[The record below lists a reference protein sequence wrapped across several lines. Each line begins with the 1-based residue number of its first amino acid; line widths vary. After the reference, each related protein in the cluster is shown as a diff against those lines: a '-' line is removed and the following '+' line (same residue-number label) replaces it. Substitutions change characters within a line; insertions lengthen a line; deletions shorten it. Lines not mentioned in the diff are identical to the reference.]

1 MSEFDNNNFNGGE
14 NENGT
19 SNDEN
24 LNAQQEENLGS
35 QQEEAPNTAQTENN
49 GSQSDYEGS
58 PKESRTP
65 EQPVNNYPPEQNY
78 NGNSAGQRYY
88 YGQNPQPYG
97 RKGSP
102 NYVYYGNNPN
112 RGNYPYQ
119 PPYSPQ
125 QNMPH
130 NGAEGPDG
138 SFGPNRQNASNK
150 KGKKVFAVC
159 IVSIALIS
167 VILIIFT
174 STGMFSSE
182 KKTEKQKV
190 DAPSLQVSDSS
201 TDSAAS
207 VSTGFTAA
215 DVYEKVKESSVG
227 VLVYSSNTTVTAGEG
242 SGVIVGEDKT
252 GKYTYIITCAH
263 VVDNSSSVTIQ
274 LYDETKCDATVIGAD
289 ERTDIAVL
297 RIAKT
302 GLKAFEI
309 GDSDKLAVGETVY
322 AIGNPG
328 GVDFAGSFTDGM
340 ISAIAR
346 PISSE
351 IGYKMICLQHTAA
364 INPGNSGGALVN
376 AKGQLIGINSSKI
389 ANTSYEGMGFAVPS
403 KTFTEVYNEI
413 IEHGYVTN
421 RPKLGITYTPASA
434 SQTYSMIVGVKGLP
448 KGSIIIQSINV
459 DSSLVGKGVEVG
471 DLITKVNGKELEN
484 SDSLPQL
491 IEKSKVGDK
500 LKLTICHIDKNYEIK
515 EFEVETTLVEDKGE
529 SDDVEEMTTS
539 AYNWNPFGSYFGN

>member
-1 MSEFDNNNFNGGE
+1 MSEFDNNNFTGGE

-24 LNAQQEENLGS
+24 LNLRQGEDSNPG
-35 QQEEAPNTAQTENN
+35 QTESN
-49 GSQSDYEGS
+49 GSQPDYEA
-58 PKESRTP
+58 PAQERQAPDRQTP

-78 NGNSAGQRYY
+78 NGNSAEQRYY
-88 YGQNPQPYG
+88 YGQNPQQYG
-97 RKGSP
+97 RKSSP
-102 NYVYYGNNPN
+102 NYVYYGNNPQQ
-112 RGNYPYQ
+112 GSYPYQ
-119 PPYSPQ
+119 NPYNPQ
-125 QNMPH
+125 QNTVP
-130 NGAEGPDG
+130 NQPFNTSEPY
-138 SFGPNRQNASNK
+138 NRQNNNAGKNK
-150 KGKKVFAVC
+150 KGKKIFAVC
-159 IVSIALIS
+159 IVLIVFVAS
-167 VILIIFT
+167 VLT
-174 STGMFSSE
+174 VLSASGVLSRE

-201 TDSAAS
+201 ADSQQPS
-207 VSTGFTAA
+207 NTGISAE
-215 DVYEKVKESSVG
+215 DVYEKVKQSSVG
-227 VLVYSSNTTVTAGEG
+227 VLVYSSNTTVAASEG
-242 SGVIVGEDKT
+242 SGVIVGEDKD

-263 VVDNSSSVTIQ
+263 VVDNSSSVTVQ
-274 LYDETKCDATVIGAD
+274 LYDETKCDANVIGAD

-328 GVDFAGSFTDGM
+328 GVDFAGSFTNGM

-346 PISSE
+346 PINSE
-351 IGYKMICLQHTAA
+351 IGYKMVCLQHTAA

-376 AKGQLIGINSSKI
+376 SNGQLVGINSSKI

-448 KGSIIIQSINV
+448 TGSIIIQGINA
-459 DSSLVGKGVEVG
+459 DSSLIGKGVEVG
-471 DLITKVNGKELEN
+471 DLITKVNGKELEK
-484 SDSLPQL
+484 SSSLSQL
-491 IEKSKVGDK
+491 IEKSNVGDK
-500 LKLTICHIDKNYEIK
+500 LTLTICHIDKDYKIN
-515 EFEVETTLVEDKGE
+515 EFEVEVTLVEDKGE
-529 SDDVEEMTTS
+529 ADNEVESTTS
-539 AYNWNPFGSYFGN
+539 PQYWNPFGGYFGN